1 MYVKMQESGLIESIP
16 FMHTLISST
25 GILLFSIHPEFL
37 NGEQSWAAAVAEDLM
52 ATTSIIYWY
61 IVHSL
66 NEGLLFSH

>member
-25 GILLFSIHPEFL
+25 GILLFSIHPKFL
-37 NGEQSWAAAVAEDLM
+37 NGEQSWAAAAAEDLM